1 MAFLGQTFSA
11 DDLPQGSTYDPLPP
25 GWYTAT
31 IADAELKTTKDGSG
45 QYIKI
50 RYDITGHTHQ
60 GRVVFGN
67 LNIKNASAKA
77 EEIGRQQLGEIM
89 RAIGLA
95 RVTDTDQLIGGS
107 LSIKLDVRG
116 NRAIPRPKR
125 GQGLQGDH
133 RQRADIRSTCNL
145 ACRFRTCGCTWQGCT
160 ALGEEVS
167 REKPQPRERTGA
179 TSTTQKETGHREDT
193 RAES

>member
-107 LSIKLDVRG
+107 LSIKLDVRAATEQYPAQNEVKG
-116 NRAIPRPKR
+116 FKAI
-125 GQGLQGDH
+125 
-133 RQRADIRSTCNL
+133 
-145 ACRFRTCGCTWQGCT
+145 
-160 ALGEEVS
+160 
-167 REKPQPRERTGA
+167 TGSAPTFAAPA
-179 TSTTQKETGHREDT
+179 TSPAASAPAAAPGK
-193 RAES
+193 AAPPWAKK